1 MMAELAQHMYACNRQ
16 DLSNTSGSGETEAIS
31 SAGSPHFSCAR
42 QLASLLSSRA
52 PQGHTGMAHAAYIYI
67 YVYITIQKYIYICLY
82 VCTYEGI
89 LHISRRPSAHWRT
102 SMREALM
109 NCSGEENLA
118 GRLLQKTTSWSMRL
132 LLAGCV
138 FFVSLSLSLCLSPS
152 VCI

>member
-67 YVYITIQKYIYICLY
+67 YIYIYVYITIQVYMYTYAYMCVHMKASFIYPGAPQP
-82 VCTYEGI
+82 T
-89 LHISRRPSAHWRT
+89 
-102 SMREALM
+102 
-109 NCSGEENLA
+109 GE
-118 GRLLQKTTSWSMRL
+118 LQ
-132 LLAGCV
+132 
-138 FFVSLSLSLCLSPS
+138 
-152 VCI
+152 